1 VRETLDRFNGAA
13 VYTKFDF
20 KDIYY
25 RIRIREE
32 DEWKTAFRIKYGH
45 FEYKMMPFDFIN
57 APAIFQAYIN
67 KALAGLIDINYIT
80 YFDDIFIYSFIYAEH
95 RRYVR

>member
-32 DEWKTAFRIKYGH
+32 DEWKTAFRIKYDH
-45 FEYKMMPFDFIN
+45 FEYKMILFSFINVSVTFQTYINKMLIDFIN
-57 APAIFQAYIN
+57 
-67 KALAGLIDINYIT
+67 INYVT
-80 YFDDIFIYSFIYAEH
+80 YFDDILINFFHLY
-95 RRYVR
+95 